1 MTELLICTMVSLHT
15 VGIKAESSELK
26 IAVAAQSSKTDA
38 LISQRSARA
47 PFILIFNASANLIET
62 YENPITRDF
71 GPALA
76 AWLGEKE
83 VDKLIGGHICR
94 NLGRN
99 LDQYQIIGIEGDGT
113 AGDAV
118 EDALN

>member
-1 MTELLICTMVSLHT
+1 MTAFLICTMLSLHT
-15 VGIKAESSELK
+15 VVIEAESSESK
-26 IAVAAQSSKTDA
+26 VAVAAQSGKADA

-47 PFILIFNASANLIET
+47 PFILIFDASGNLIET

-99 LDQYQIIGIEGDGT
+99 LDQYQITGIEGGGT
-113 AGDAV
+113 ADNAV
-118 EDALN
+118 KDALN

>member
-1 MTELLICTMVSLHT
+1 MGPEFALLPWHSRSAQHQIPKLSN
-15 VGIKAESSELK
+15 
-26 IAVAAQSSKTDA
+26 AVAAQSGKSDA

-47 PFILIFNASANLIET
+47 PFILIFDASGNLIET

-99 LDQYQIIGIEGDGT
+99 LDQYQITGIEGGGT
-113 AGDAV
+113 ADNAV
-118 EDALN
+118 KDALN